1 MGIDVRLLIACGV
14 QPTQARV
21 FAEPLVGAFK
31 AFNVDTPSRMAAF
44 IAQAMH
50 ESLRFTRLEES
61 LWYTTPER
69 IRDVWP
75 SRFTS
80 LSDAA
85 RYLRQPEKLANYVYA
100 NRLGNGDEASGDGWK
115 YRGRGIFHL
124 TGRANYMAAG
134 DGLRVDYKSH
144 PELVADPADAAF
156 TAGWYWTS
164 LRLNDYADNADIDGI
179 TRRVNGPAML
189 GADERRSLYDRAM
202 QVLS

>member
-31 AFNVDTPSRMAAF
+31 AFNVDTPLRMAAF

-61 LWYTTPER
+61 LWYRTPELLR
-69 IRDVWP
+69 SRFP
-75 SRFTS
+75 SRITS
-80 LSDAA
+80 LAEASQ
-85 RYLRQPEKLANYVYA
+85 YLRQPEKLANHVYC
-100 NRLGNGDEASGDGWK
+100 NRLGNGDRDSGDGWK
-115 YRGRGIFHL
+115 YRGRGLFQL

-134 DGLRVDYKSH
+134 DALGMDYKTDPS
-144 PELVADPADAAF
+144 PVATPPDAAY
-156 TAGWYWTS
+156 TAAWFWTMM
-164 LRLNDYADNADIDGI
+164 RLNEYADNSDIDGI

-189 GADERRSLYDRAM
+189 GADDRRSLFGLAL